1 MCAVGARAR
10 KMEKSAASWS
20 YVSTS
25 RGRAGGD
32 RAVRV
37 AAHREMSSADVAAS
51 PPPPVNPADAD
62 ERERLMAQLRAVMRL
77 KRGAVENR
85 NSVVGCA
92 IATYQHVLDGVIA
105 DVAVELHRAL
115 ALGLDTLDS
124 VEQRVP
130 PSASVIAGFEA
141 AAKAQADAA
150 ARADGENLAPAHPA
164 PPPAKVGKGTRDI
177 YGRLGGASKEP
188 AECPLCVQRV
198 AAARFAQHLE
208 RCMGR
213 GRVAAAAAAGV
224 AAPSRSRGGVASR
237 PRFLPR
243 PAPQRAT
250 HAPQPPTG
258 PGLVKVKKTAKTR
271 RISALLG
278 AGAGSGSAE
287 EGDDDDV
294 PLSEMFADAAK
305 VPGRAGA
312 KANKIKLA
320 TTGKRDKKTA
330 GTGTGTWTGTGTG
343 TGAKSRRG
351 KKTAAA
357 APSDPFAGAMMIPFD
372 DVGDF
377 GDFDGFDAADGDDP
391 FDLNFDIELD
401 DGDLPGM
408 AFQTDQ
414 FPSSA
419 GVAVAAKPAK
429 KKRTATAPGGRGG
442 RGGRAGSG
450 RGGRGAA
457 PGAATDVSEMV
468 SGTFPASP
476 YDAVAAAAIMTAGA
490 GARGGRGGRGGRG
503 AAAKP
508 RASKAAKDAAGG
520 ASNAKASASVPAGAK
535 PRKKP
540 VAAAATKKGK
550 TATTTTTTTAAAAAG
565 AGVRPSDAFDAVFGD
580 PTGGDGFGGGVADED
595 LELLFDADR
604 DGGTTGGGDA
614 RMVDDEFGNLFG

>member
-1 MCAVGARAR
+1 
-10 KMEKSAASWS
+10 
-20 YVSTS
+20 
-25 RGRAGGD
+25 
-32 RAVRV
+32 
-37 AAHREMSSADVAAS
+37 MSSADVAAS

-62 ERERLMAQLRAVMRL
+62 ERERLMAQLLAVMRL

-164 PPPAKVGKGTRDI
+164 PPPDKVGKGTRDI

-213 GRVAAAAAAGV
+213 GRVAPPTGV

-237 PRFLPR
+237 PRFFPR
-243 PAPQRAT
+243 PAPQRAP

-258 PGLVKVKKTAKTR
+258 LGLVKVKKTAKTK

-278 AGAGSGSAE
+278 AGAGLGSVE

-330 GTGTGTWTGTGTG
+330 GTGTGTTGTGTG

-357 APSDPFAGAMMIPFD
+357 APSDPFAGGMMIPFD

-377 GDFDGFDAADGDDP
+377 GDFDGFDGADGDDP

-408 AFQTDQ
+408 AFQTDR

-419 GVAVAAKPAK
+419 RVAVAAKPAK

-450 RGGRGAA
+450 RGGRGVA

-468 SGTFPASP
+468 SGTFPVSP
-476 YDAVAAAAIMTAGA
+476 YDAAAAANATNATAGA

-503 AAAKP
+503 AAVKPTKP
-508 RASKAAKDAAGG
+508 RASKAAKERDAAGG

-540 VAAAATKKGK
+540 FAATTTKKGK
-550 TATTTTTTTAAAAAG
+550 TATTTTVAAAADAG
-565 AGVRPSDAFDAVFGD
+565 ARPSDALDAVFGD

-595 LELLFDADR
+595 LELLFDADQ